1 MLSRLRAGAMSSG
14 LIAAKD
20 IPSISQLYRNK
31 TLRPSSDEDLPNPSQ
46 QHNDRICVIQEDIT
60 KLEVDAIV
68 NAANRRLLGGGGVDG
83 AIHRAA
89 GPQLVKECAT
99 LGGCETGSAKITDAY
114 RLPCKKVIH
123 AVGPVFNNLEVSE
136 PLLRSCYRTA
146 LQLAVGNDCK
156 TIAFPNISCGVY
168 GYPSR
173 PAARAAIRETLA
185 FLKRPEGQK
194 LEKIVFCNFL
204 DRDMDSYADCL
215 PTVFPPTEDDLS
227 HTGEYDG
234 KENLPPKDI
243 VPTTQQILPKETCE
257 HPERI
262 SLIEDTGRNKSSA
275 IESPLTQK
283 DIETIEKTT
292 PAADNDVYL
301 VKHARSDTD
310 STESDSDSSTGS
322 KRSRNGGAQLESPS
336 KKRRLTKGELTSGA
350 RSEDDGTVEYIDS
363 DPEDVAKTL
372 NKTTIST
379 TSSVPLED
387 NSCYH
392 NRFEKHDGTSSH
404 GLWPH
409 CAMICECGKNY
420 IQARGT
426 ELPSIGRGDF
436 RGFY

>member
-204 DRDMDSYADCL
+204 DRDMDSYAECL

-257 HPERI
+257 HPVRI

-336 KKRRLTKGELTSGA
+336 KKRRLTKAELTSGA

-392 NRFEKHDGTSSH
+392 SRFEKHDGTSSH